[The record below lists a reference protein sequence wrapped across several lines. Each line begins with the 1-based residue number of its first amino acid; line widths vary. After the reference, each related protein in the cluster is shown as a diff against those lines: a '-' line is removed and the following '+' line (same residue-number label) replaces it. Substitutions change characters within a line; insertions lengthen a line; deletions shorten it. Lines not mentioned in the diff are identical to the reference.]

1 MERGENLPEE
11 LCTGIDRLVELFV
24 LEGRSPVQ
32 VPEQFAAYLAAELA
46 TGWES
51 LPDSGY
57 SIEKYLDTVKEINR
71 TWRDTLE
78 NVHMNFSAQIYREL
92 SGVLLQVH
100 KAYPQLTLK
109 DCSRL
114 GELFEY
120 LLKAVFI
127 RGNKACFFT
136 PVNIARLLVGL
147 AEPGTGE
154 TVWDP
159 ACGSGTLLT
168 QVIKENTG
176 SKRGLE
182 LLGYDTDEQMVR
194 LTKLNLFFHGI
205 SSAQVVQQ
213 DSLKELCTADVIL
226 ANPPVISGFGVHL
239 DFLRMIPQSLLRG
252 GRAAVLINE
261 GFLFGKHAAEREI
274 RENLVER
281 YGLRA
286 VISLPEGV
294 FAPYTSAKSS
304 VLVFGDRQESRE
316 PVLFYEIRQ
325 VGYTRDKKCTPIK
338 QNDIPDAIAVY
349 RSRAWHYEEWAE
361 AMRGETT
368 YNVNGIRVP
377 TAWEEPF
384 WFAERELIRENQC
397 ILWADQY
404 KPVTREEPGQQEDIG
419 DLMRQL
425 GELEQETE
433 KGLRELAELFERQGL
448 L

>member
-1 MERGENLPEE
+1 MERRENLPEE
-11 LCTGIDRLVELFV
+11 LCAGIDRLVELFV

-32 VPEQFAAYLAAELA
+32 VPEQFAACLAAELA

-57 SIEKYLDTVKEINR
+57 VIEKYSGTVKEISR
-71 TWRDTLE
+71 IWWELLE
-78 NVHMNFSAQIYREL
+78 DVHMDASEQIYREL
-92 SGVLLQVH
+92 SGLLMQVH
-100 KAYPQLTLK
+100 KAYPKLTMK
-109 DCSRL
+109 DCSQL
-114 GELFEY
+114 GDLFDY
-120 LLKAVFI
+120 MLKAVFI
-127 RGNKACFFT
+127 RGNKVCFFT

-147 AEPGTGE
+147 AGPREGE
-154 TVWDP
+154 AVWDP

-168 QVIKENTG
+168 QVIKENAG
-176 SKRGLE
+176 SKRVRD

-205 SSAQVVQQ
+205 MSACIEQL
-213 DSLKELCTADVIL
+213 DSLKESRTADVIL
-226 ANPPVISGFGVHL
+226 ANPPVIFGSGTHL

-274 RENLVER
+274 RENLVEH

-304 VLVFGDRQESRE
+304 VLLFGDRQESQE

-325 VGYTRDKKCTPIK
+325 VGYTRDKKCTPIE

-377 TAWEEPF
+377 AAWEKPF

-397 ILWADQY
+397 ILWADRY

-419 DLMRQL
+419 ELMRQL
-425 GELEQETE
+425 GDLEQETE